1 MNIISVGAT
10 ELRTAGGVLQSSY
23 DDVASVSAH
32 GPCLDGR
39 LLPDLVAPGCFILSP
54 SGPSSWD
61 YTCGT
66 SMAAPQV
73 AGAARPV
80 HRLLQVD
87 GQSGRDPSPAMSK
100 AAVLLSARDLF
111 ANEDA
116 DGSTLGH
123 VPDSKQG
130 WGRLQLPD
138 LINPDVGSM
147 QYVDQSIVFDA
158 TDETWSVN
166 VVPHDANQP
175 MRIMLVWTTAAGAW
189 ARWHDSRMDQRS

>member
-1 MNIISVGAT
+1 MDCCPIWLHRA
-10 ELRTAGGVLQSSY
+10 L
-23 DDVASVSAH
+23 H
-32 GPCLDGR
+32 FPGR
-39 LLPDLVAPGCFILSP
+39 
-54 SGPSSWD
+54 PSSWD

-73 AGAARPV
+73 AGAARPFTDFYRSTV
-80 HRLLQVD
+80 SL
-87 GQSGRDPSPAMSK
+87 GRDPSPAMSK

-147 QYVDQSIVFDA
+147 RYVDQSIVFDA

-175 MRIMLVWTTAAGAW
+175 MRIMLVWTGGAW
-189 ARWHDSRMDQRS
+189 ARWHDPAWTNDLDPVVEPTM